1 VTGDQ
6 HPRHLLA
13 ALVNGT
19 LPAADRR
26 AVQDHLRACASCRL
40 QRAEW
45 RALADGARRAA
56 AEALLAEPLSDPAP
70 YERIERDL
78 APLPAGPPERP
89 LRHALA
95 VLRGQVRLVH
105 GGIWPASALVMTL
118 GFAVC
123 LLSRGAL
130 VGLVFTLFVPAV
142 AAAAVALVYG
152 PEADPSLELALATT
166 TSPRTILLA
175 RLTLVFGFDLVL
187 AALASA
193 AVSVFGLAPGGLV
206 ALVELWLGP
215 MLLLSAGTL
224 LVSLYLGSAPAL
236 LAAIVIWTIRTSA
249 EFGGAGEQPAGHVV
263 AQVWSTGPL
272 TLGLAAGLFALA
284 LATGTGRER
293 LA

>member
-1 VTGDQ
+1 MDQ

-26 AVQDHLRACASCRL
+26 AALEHLRECASCRR

-45 RALADGARRAA
+45 RALADGTRRAA
-56 AEALLAEPLSDPAP
+56 AAALLADPVSSSELF
-70 YERIERDL
+70 ERIERDL
-78 APLPAGPPERP
+78 ASPPSSAPARP

-95 VLRGQVRLVH
+95 VLRGQARLVH
-105 GGIWPASALVMTL
+105 GRIWAASALVMSL

-152 PEADPSLELALATT
+152 PEADPSLELALATP

-193 AVSVFGLAPGGLV
+193 AVSAFGLAPGGLV
-206 ALVELWLGP
+206 PLVELWLGP

-224 LVSLYLGSAPAL
+224 LVSLSLGSSPAL
-236 LAAIVIWTIRTSA
+236 LAAIVIWTVRTSA
-249 EFGGAGEQPAGHVV
+249 EFGGAGEPPAAQVV
-263 AQVWSTGPL
+263 AQLWSTGPL